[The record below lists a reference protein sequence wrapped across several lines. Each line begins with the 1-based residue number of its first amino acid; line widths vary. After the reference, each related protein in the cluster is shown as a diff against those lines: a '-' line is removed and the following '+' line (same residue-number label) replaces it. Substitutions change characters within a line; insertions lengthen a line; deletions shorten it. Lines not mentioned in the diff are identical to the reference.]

1 MNGLIVSALPL
12 EWEAPIVLASYWYGF
27 LFLVFFP
34 LYWLVCGCSWK
45 KALCYSLALFG
56 PFWAAS
62 ILYWHHALKG
72 LFQ

>member
-12 EWEAPIVLASYWYGF
+12 EWEAPIVLASHIYGF
-27 LFLVFFP
+27 LFLMFFP
-34 LYWLVCGCSWK
+34 MYWLVHGSFWK
-45 KALCYSLALFG
+45 GLLRALAIFG
-56 PFWAAS
+56 PVWAAS